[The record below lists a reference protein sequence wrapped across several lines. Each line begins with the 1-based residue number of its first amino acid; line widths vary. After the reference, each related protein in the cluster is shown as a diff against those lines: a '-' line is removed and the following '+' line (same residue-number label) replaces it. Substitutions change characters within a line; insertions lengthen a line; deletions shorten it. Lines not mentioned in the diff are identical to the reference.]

1 MIEQDKEG
9 YKLYSAAVL
18 IGLATVLTYGL
29 LIPWLGFYRDDW
41 YVILAGQG
49 QGTQGIIELFQS
61 DRPFIGYLYALDY
74 RLLGVSPLGWHL
86 LALAVRLVS
95 GLAFLWLVN
104 RLWPQH
110 KTEST
115 LLALLYTVYPGFLEQ
130 PIAATY
136 INLLMAV
143 AASVLSLALTVSA
156 LRARRPQSAI
166 LLTLAASVL
175 TLFYLAIFESM
186 IGLEAARLALMWYL
200 LMQVPGADWRQ
211 ALRRLFLWAW
221 PYILTAG
228 SFLTWRLFIFKATR
242 HSTDLDALL
251 SEYAISPLRAALT
264 IFIELGKDFFETVFL
279 SWVVPLY
286 QLTVNGKY
294 GDLALALLAAG
305 LTLGLALYCL
315 RRIGPARADEAAKFP
330 LSAIWLGGVI
340 ALLAL
345 FPINLAG
352 RTISFS
358 GHWDRY
364 TLHAA
369 LGGVLLV
376 GGLVFK
382 FLRKPAQVPF
392 LLALVFAGVVTQIHN
407 AAYYRDFWNYQRSLW
422 WQTAWR
428 APDLKERTLIYA
440 SLPRNFGYFEDYEI
454 YAPANLI
461 YTPGAQVNLTADLV
475 NGQTMPYL
483 INQQVKGKTN
493 RGVYVHKN
501 YKNAI
506 LLAIPTADSCVHVI
520 DGRQVELP
528 SFENGTLLS
537 IASFSKIERIDL
549 ASSPVVPPEKIFGK
563 PPRIDW
569 CFYYQKITLAR
580 QRGDWES
587 AANLAEEALQKGFQ
601 PRDYSEWFPVF
612 EAYVNSGNFEAA
624 AKLAPKMLKNREMI
638 VLFCSQLA
646 KRSDLPVSYNSAY
659 IQTALCQ
666 PAE

>member
-1 MIEQDKEG
+1 MEQNKEPHKQ
-9 YKLYSAAVL
+9 YFAVL
-18 IGLATVLTYGL
+18 LVSLVTLLTYGL

-49 QGTQGIIELFQS
+49 QGTQGIIALFQS
-61 DRPFIGYLYALDY
+61 DRPFIGYLYALNY
-74 RLLGVSPLGWHL
+74 YLLGISPLGWHL
-86 LALAVRLVS
+86 LALTVRLAA
-95 GLAFLWLVN
+95 GLAFLWLTN
-104 RLWPQH
+104 LLWPQR
-110 KTEST
+110 KTECALLT
-115 LLALLYTVYPGFLEQ
+115 LLYVVYPGFLEQ

-143 AASVLSLALTVSA
+143 AASVLSFALTARA
-156 LRARRPQSAI
+156 LRAHRISSAI
-166 LLTLAASVL
+166 VLTLIAFVL

-186 IGLEAARLALMWYL
+186 IGLEAARLVLIMYL
-200 LMQVPGADWRQ
+200 LMQIPGMTWRT
-211 ALRRLFLWAW
+211 AFKRMVLWAW
-221 PYILTAG
+221 PYLLAAV
-228 SFLTWRLFIFKATR
+228 SFLTWRLFLFKATR

-251 SEYAISPLRAALT
+251 SEYAVSPLRAGLT
-264 IFIELGKDFFETVFL
+264 ILIELGKDFFETVFS

-294 GDLALALLAAG
+294 PDLALALLVAG
-305 LTLGLALYCL
+305 LVVGLAFYSL
-315 RRIGPARADEAAKFP
+315 RRIGPALAETAEFP
-330 LSAIWLGGVI
+330 PSAIWLGGI
-340 ALLAL
+340 ITILAL

-369 LGGVLLV
+369 IGCVLLA

-382 FLRKPAQVPF
+382 FVRKPAQTPF
-392 LLALVFAGVVTQIHN
+392 LLALVAIGVVTQVHN
-407 AAYYRDFWNYQRSLW
+407 AAYYRDFWNYQRALW
-422 WQTAWR
+422 WQTTWR
-428 APDLKERTLIYA
+428 VPDFKERTLIYA

-461 YTPGAQVNLTADLV
+461 YTPDAQVNLTADLV

-506 LLAIPTADSCVHVI
+506 LLTIPTADSCVHVI

-528 SFENGTLLS
+528 AFENGTLLS
-537 IASFSKIERIDL
+537 IAAFSKIERVDL
-549 ASSPVVPPEKIFGK
+549 AASPLIPPVKIFGES
-563 PPRIDW
+563 PRIDW

-580 QRGDWES
+580 QRGNWEL
-587 AANLAEEALQKGFQ
+587 AANLADEALQKGFQ
-601 PRDYSEWFPVF
+601 PRDYSEWLPVF
-612 EAYVNSGNFEAA
+612 EAYVNSGDLEAA
-624 AKLAPKMLKNREMI
+624 DRLAPKMLKNREMI
-638 VLFCSQLA
+638 VIFCSQLT
-646 KRSDLPVSYNSAY
+646 KRNDLPASYNVEY
-659 IQTALCQ
+659 IRAALCQ
-666 PAE
+666 PSE